1 MRQWP
6 PAGHTNHTEETNV
19 QQRVPA
25 HTHACRYQEVI
36 WAFAAPV
43 QWYHRPQ
50 TAARLPGTCSASPV
64 GLLTT

>member
-1 MRQWP
+1 MKQWP
-6 PAGHTNHTEETNV
+6 HAGHTNHTEETNV

-43 QWYHRPQ
+43 QWYHRP
-50 TAARLPGTCSASPV
+50 
-64 GLLTT
+64 